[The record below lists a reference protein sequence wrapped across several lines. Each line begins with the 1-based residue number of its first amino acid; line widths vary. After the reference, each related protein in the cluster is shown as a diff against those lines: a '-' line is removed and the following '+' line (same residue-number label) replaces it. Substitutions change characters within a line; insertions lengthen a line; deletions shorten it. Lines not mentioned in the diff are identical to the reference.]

1 MASPNFG
8 GQNHENFGLVS
19 DIEALFYAKPR
30 NIYNS
35 MYIVNWSSI
44 FFSATVKIHRRFTM
58 IYEKEANKVFQFFV
72 LKDKN

>member
-35 MYIVNWSSI
+35 MYIVN
-44 FFSATVKIHRRFTM
+44 
-58 IYEKEANKVFQFFV
+58 
-72 LKDKN
+72 

>member
-1 MASPNFG
+1 MAHPSKKTQILIEKNVREKMASPNFG

-35 MYIVNWSSI
+35 MYIVN
-44 FFSATVKIHRRFTM
+44 
-58 IYEKEANKVFQFFV
+58 
-72 LKDKN
+72 